1 MPMLLLI
8 LHRQI
13 WVKQII
19 EGEKVAG
26 CSKKNFR
33 CTCTP
38 VHVNPFFPGGLNF
51 GGDREM
57 QYFKHSYLS
66 VNCIYLS
73 VFRIELEL
81 SQFEFD
87 LIEK

>member
-1 MPMLLLI
+1 M
-8 LHRQI
+8 
-13 WVKQII
+13 
-19 EGEKVAG
+19 AG
-26 CSKKNFR
+26 CSKNNFR

-38 VHVNPFFPGGLNF
+38 VHVNPFFS
-51 GGDREM
+51 GGDRKM
-57 QYFKHSYLS
+57 QLFKPVYFS